1 MTFNEFYEIYQRA
14 LSTNT
19 YPDWRKGQTL
29 YNLLSFNHPVLAKQ
43 ILGSELDPY
52 YTDENLKVCLAFL
65 AYNWEKPTVYQETG
79 GC

>member
-29 YNLLSFNHPVLAKQ
+29 FNMLFFHNPGLANQ
-43 ILGSELDPY
+43 IRGSKMDPFY
-52 YTDENLKVCLAFL
+52 LNDEPNVCLAFL
-65 AYNWEKPTVYQETG
+65 AYNWEKPTEYRQSDG
-79 GC
+79 